1 MSEIILRIDLF
12 QPFAQ
17 YRNPFT
23 FVYAQSYP
31 LPPKSTIIGM
41 LQNLLNDF
49 NLQEELQFVISGK
62 YEAAFYHY
70 SSFIKGSE
78 ISFNENGLKITQD
91 KSMPL
96 LLSQR
101 TPFYQQEIHNMKTTF
116 FIKGREEII
125 KKIEDKIKNIEKI
138 LSLGRSHDIAFIK
151 KIVRVNSNNLKWKK
165 LKDKM
170 IIKGRN
176 ILVPCKYFD
185 EKGILLL
192 KALPFFMPSRID
204 YKIGKGYIYS
214 IFSLNREEV
223 RRKTIFEKIYYLEEG
238 SYIIEEGKEI
248 EVNYYEDRNMKIPL
262 FFW

>member
-1 MSEIILRIDLF
+1 
-12 QPFAQ
+12 
-17 YRNPFT
+17 
-23 FVYAQSYP
+23 
-31 LPPKSTIIGM
+31 
-41 LQNLLNDF
+41 
-49 NLQEELQFVISGK
+49 
-62 YEAAFYHY
+62 
-70 SSFIKGSE
+70 
-78 ISFNENGLKITQD
+78 
-91 KSMPL
+91 
-96 LLSQR
+96 
-101 TPFYQQEIHNMKTTF
+101 
-116 FIKGREEII
+116 
-125 KKIEDKIKNIEKI
+125 
-138 LSLGRSHDIAFIK
+138 
-151 KIVRVNSNNLKWKK
+151 VRVNSNNLKWKK